1 MREHEFSGA
10 LPDGLKLVL
19 GDPASSIMYLH
30 ALIEHSPIAIVV
42 LDERHCYRMC
52 NPAFAGLFQYT
63 REELAASDLDALIA
77 APDHLCEATDLSR
90 RVLGGVKVHTV
101 TQRRRKDGMIV
112 DVEVYGVPLVVEDR
126 VEGVYGLYQDVTDRN
141 TARSALQQIS
151 SRFEQAQEE
160 ERRRFARDLHDSTS
174 QELAVLNWNLTRLE
188 RMVRDGDEALRD
200 LVRQTREMAQQCSAR
215 IRSTSYLLH
224 PPQLR
229 EAGLGSAVRWLAE
242 GFEQRSGIRVTV
254 EIAPDLARFPEDTE
268 GALFRI
274 VQEGLAN
281 VLRHSGSSRV
291 RVSLEHRSQWL
302 SLRVADEGSS
312 PGGGAAVQAGVGING
327 MRERVEELGGFF
339 RIERNGSGTAVLA
352 DVPAGQSCGSPARQV
367 MREAG
372 GTAQVQRYG

>member
-10 LPDGLKLVL
+10 QPTLAI
-19 GDPASSIMYLH
+19 GDPASSITYLH
-30 ALIEHSPIAIVV
+30 ALIENSPIAIVV
-42 LDERHCYRMC
+42 LDERHRYRMC

-77 APDHLCEATDLSR
+77 APDHLREATDLSQ
-90 RVLGGVKVHTV
+90 RVLQGIKVHTV

-112 DVEVYGVPLVVEDR
+112 DVEVYGVPLMVEDR

-141 TARSALQQIS
+141 EARSALRQIS

-188 RMVRDGDEALRD
+188 RMVRDGDEALRE

-224 PPQLR
+224 PTLLR

-242 GFEQRSGIRVTV
+242 GFEQRSGIQVTV
-254 EIAPDLARFPEDTE
+254 EIAPDLARFPEDIE
-268 GALFRI
+268 GALFRV

-281 VLRHSGSSRV
+281 VLRHSGNPLV
-291 RVSLEHRSQWL
+291 RVSLEHKSQWL
-302 SLRVADEGSS
+302 SLRLADEGTHA
-312 PGGGAAVQAGVGING
+312 GGSMAVQAGVGISG

-339 RIERNGSGTAVLA
+339 RIERDGNGTAVLA
-352 DVPAGQSCGSPARQV
+352 DVPAALQSGLRTRPGMRDSGAKAR
-367 MREAG
+367 
-372 GTAQVQRYG
+372 VQRYG